1 VRGNIFHL
9 VLLSVLIL
17 FFGVLQARRPQRI
30 YRLWLFAWIMVMA
43 SLLVW
48 MPPVH
53 SAALLLAQECFR
65 VDLLVCGGVL
75 FLLSFANTREISV
88 RRLAGYTVLLV
99 VSPFLVLDLISVH
112 AGPRPLLT
120 VLILIGEA
128 AAIWVAERTITS
140 KGVTRLAQL
149 QCVIITLA
157 LLFSVWTN
165 QPGFVLPIT
174 LVQIYSAGA
183 LLILGAPTKR
193 NTGRWTCAI
202 GFLAWSSTYVL
213 FEMTWEHKV
222 LSALLM
228 TLWDMPKFLVGFG
241 MILMV
246 FEDDSAEI
254 KALSEEYRL
263 LYKGNPHPMWI
274 FDPATARFL
283 SVNDA
288 AVTAYGY
295 SRQEFLQMTLF
306 DIRPDKEHVRLKKE
320 LAAAEWSENMVWR
333 HRRKNGELFDVD
345 ISGHDVSFQGTAAR
359 FVLAMDITEREKLNR
374 QLVYNAQHD
383 SLTGLANRMLL
394 EDRAQ
399 QTMARSVRDGNKVAI
414 LTIDVAR
421 FKQINDTYGHLIG
434 DECLKE
440 IAVRLASR
448 VRDAD
453 TLARTGGEE
462 FTVMVGG
469 LTSKRGAMAA
479 ASSMLNS
486 LIPPLKLT
494 SNEISLS
501 VSIGIAVYPD
511 DGPDLETI
519 RKRSDKALYEA
530 KRMGGGRAALASEEQ
545 GAEQQSATDL
555 ESALREALHKRTLE
569 LAYQPIFDATGKL
582 ARVEALVRGT
592 DELLRNASPAA
603 FIPIA
608 EECGLILPLGSWVLE
623 ESCRQM
629 AEWSEKR
636 LPLFELSVN
645 VSARQLVQENF
656 AQQVLE
662 VLDRHHLAPELL
674 HLELTETT
682 LMRDFTSMVRSM
694 KLLSEAGVLFSI
706 DDFGTGYSSLARL
719 SDLPISTL
727 KIDRSFIAKL
737 TLSEAA
743 VGIVHAIVH
752 MSRHL
757 NLEIVAE
764 GVEMPEH
771 IEILLDLGCHMF
783 QGFYLSRPL
792 SPLALETAISEDA
805 LGFRLDPIRSLMA
818 TDAVDRMISD
828 IEAESPARVSPPAQA

>member
-1 VRGNIFHL
+1 VRGNIFDL

-17 FFGVLQARRPQRI
+17 FFGVLQARRPQRS
-30 YRLWLFAWIMVMA
+30 YRLWLLAWLMVMA

-48 MPPVH
+48 MLPIQN
-53 SAALLLAQECFR
+53 AALLVAQECVR
-65 VDLLVCGGVL
+65 IDLVLCGGVL
-75 FLLSFANTREISV
+75 FLLSFANTQENSV
-88 RRLAGYTVLLV
+88 REVTWYTVLLA
-99 VSPFLVLDLISVH
+99 VSPILLNNLIDAH
-112 AGPRPLLT
+112 LAPRLLFIG
-120 VLILIGEA
+120 LILIGEA
-128 AAIWVAERTITS
+128 AAIWVAELTIVR
-140 KGVTRLAQL
+140 KNVARLAQL
-149 QCVIITLA
+149 QCVIITPA

-165 QPGFVLPIT
+165 QSNFVLAIT
-174 LVQIYSAGA
+174 LIQIYSACA
-183 LLILGAPTKR
+183 LLILGMPNKR
-193 NTGRWTCAI
+193 DTGRWTCAL
-202 GFLAWSSTYVL
+202 GFLAWSFAYVAY
-213 FEMTWEHKV
+213 EMTWEHAV
-222 LSALLM
+222 LATLVT
-228 TLWDMPKFLVGFG
+228 TLWNVPKFLVGFG

-246 FEDDSAEI
+246 LEDDTAQI
-254 KALSEEYRL
+254 KTLSEEYRL
-263 LYKGNPHPMWI
+263 LYKGHPNPMWI

-288 AVTAYGY
+288 AVKAYGY
-295 SRQEFLQMTLF
+295 SRQEFLEMTLF
-306 DIRPDKEHVRLKKE
+306 DIRPNKEHAKLKNE
-320 LAAAEWSENMVWR
+320 LTTSVWSDNLVWR

-345 ISGHDVSFQGTAAR
+345 ISGHDVFFQGTPAR

-399 QTMARSVRDGNKVAI
+399 QTVARSVRDGNKVAI
-414 LTIDVAR
+414 LTIDVDR

-440 IAVRLASR
+440 IAIRLGSR

-479 ASSMLNS
+479 ASSLLNS

-494 SNEISLS
+494 ANEISISIS
-501 VSIGIAVYPD
+501 VGIAVYPD
-511 DGPDLETI
+511 DGADLDTI

-530 KRMGGGRAALASEEQ
+530 KRMGGGRAVQASEEQ
-545 GAEQQSATDL
+545 EAEQQSAIDL
-555 ESALREALHKRTLE
+555 EAALREALHRKTLE
-569 LAYQPIFDATGKL
+569 IAYQPIFDAAGRL

-592 DELLRNASPAA
+592 DECLRNASPAA

-608 EECGLILPLGSWVLE
+608 EECGLILPLGAWVLE
-623 ESCRQM
+623 ESCRQL
-629 AEWSEKR
+629 AEWNEKK
-636 LPLFELSVN
+636 LPRFELSVN

-656 AQQVLE
+656 AEQVLE
-662 VLDRHHLAPELL
+662 VLDRYHLAPELL

-727 KIDRSFIAKL
+727 KIDRSFIIKL
-737 TLSEAA
+737 TQGEAA

-757 NLEIVAE
+757 SLEIVAE
-764 GVEMPEH
+764 GVELPEH

-805 LGFRLDPIRSLMA
+805 LGFKLNPVRSLMQ

-828 IEAESPARVSPPAQA
+828 IEAENPARVSPPAQA